1 MTIPQYK
8 IRYAYS
14 ARNDVAGIK
23 KYILIHFKYRQLVE
37 NFKKKMLKME
47 KGLTTFPD
55 GYEPSG
61 FVYRGYTIFLKPEN
75 TYLIFYV
82 VDKPSKTVTILRVL
96 QDGMNWKY
104 IIDRWVKDN
113 N

>member
-23 KYILIHFKYRQLVE
+23 KYVLIHFKYRQLVE

-47 KGLTTFPD
+47 KGLTTF
-55 GYEPSG
+55 
-61 FVYRGYTIFLKPEN
+61 
-75 TYLIFYV
+75 
-82 VDKPSKTVTILRVL
+82 LRVL

-104 IIDRWVKDN
+104 IIGN
-113 N
+113 G

>member
-23 KYILIHFKYRQLVE
+23 KYVLIHFKYRQLVE

-47 KGLTTFPD
+47 KGLTTF
-55 GYEPSG
+55 
-61 FVYRGYTIFLKPEN
+61 
-75 TYLIFYV
+75 
-82 VDKPSKTVTILRVL
+82 LRVL

-104 IIDRWVKDN
+104 IIGRWLKDN